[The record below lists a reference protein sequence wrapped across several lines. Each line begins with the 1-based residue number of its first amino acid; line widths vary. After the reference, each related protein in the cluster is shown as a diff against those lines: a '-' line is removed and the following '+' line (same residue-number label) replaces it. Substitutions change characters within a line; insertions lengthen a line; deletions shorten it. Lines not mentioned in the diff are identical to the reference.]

1 MGMLSMSRL
10 KGKRQSQK
18 VGGEQRTGMGRER
31 ARNQTVIWNRDLI
44 SKTVAEL
51 QGQGVA
57 L

>member
-1 MGMLSMSRL
+1 MLSMSRL